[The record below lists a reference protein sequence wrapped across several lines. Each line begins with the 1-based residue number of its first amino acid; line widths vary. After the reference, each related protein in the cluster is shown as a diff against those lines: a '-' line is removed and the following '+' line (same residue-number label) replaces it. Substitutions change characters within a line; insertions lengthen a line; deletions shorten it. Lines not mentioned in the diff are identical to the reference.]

1 MENHLSDYSSLFIR
15 GYHIQVIWRNQSI
28 NLQKVGGTRAK
39 IKYIC
44 LGNAVF
50 VFSNHFCRS
59 ARNLKFH
66 IKTFRWLIALTFRLG
81 DETFNQQNPG
91 QLVTDKTC
99 IAFQFFQLYN
109 FFLVFEDYFIRN
121 VRGWF
126 FLENNS
132 PRKKFLKWGVNFA
145 VWCGLS

>member
-15 GYHIQVIWRNQSI
+15 GYHVQVFWINQSI
-28 NLQKVGGTRAK
+28 NLQKVGGARTK
-39 IKYIC
+39 IKYIS

-81 DETFNQQNPG
+81 DETFNQQNLDSLSPIRHV
-91 QLVTDKTC
+91 LLSS
-99 IAFQFFQLYN
+99 FFN
-109 FFLVFEDYFIRN
+109 FTIVFLFENYFIRN

-126 FLENNS
+126 SLRRTRPE
-132 PRKKFLKWGVNFA
+132 KNF
-145 VWCGLS
+145 